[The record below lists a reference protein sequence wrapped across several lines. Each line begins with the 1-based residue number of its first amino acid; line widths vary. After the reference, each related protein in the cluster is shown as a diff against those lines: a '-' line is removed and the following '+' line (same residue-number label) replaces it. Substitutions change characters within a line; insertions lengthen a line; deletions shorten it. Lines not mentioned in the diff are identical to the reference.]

1 VRRLAY
7 LALFRFSALAAVP
20 VAFHVTYATYYG
32 GPNDEVPAAIAVDS
46 SGNALVAGSS
56 QAGAF
61 VVKLNATG
69 SAFLWSVP
77 MPKVTAQAI
86 GLDAAG
92 NAYLLTSDSDD
103 ISSVTKL
110 TAGGGAM
117 VYSRPLGV
125 LATGMSVDPAGNIYV
140 VGSATQGL
148 TTTDGAYQ
156 LAPAPGT
163 CYSGAGVGLIPGPCP
178 DAFVMKLNPDGS
190 LAFATYLGGS
200 GPDEARAVAVDSQ
213 GNVWITGDTESP
225 NFPVTANAFEP
236 TFHGEVDLGPLR
248 FGDAFVSKLDPTGS
262 RLLYSTYL
270 GGSAPDA
277 GFAVAL
283 DTAGSAYVAGGTQST
298 DFPTTPGAFQRT
310 YGGGDALPG
319 LYGDAFVTKFSTDGA
334 VVYST
339 YVGGPQDEAATQI
352 AVDPAGN
359 AYIDAYPNTST
370 LNVNT
375 LSELSADG
383 SALLNAAS
391 VPGVFT
397 LDRQS
402 SLYFAGATQGY
413 AFFPSPGAAQTKFG
427 GGTYDAMLVKIDF
440 TEAASPWITN
450 IVNAAGLRSG
460 TPSYYPV
467 FDVAPGEVIT
477 IFGSGFGADTR
488 LLFDGT
494 SAPILYAQAGQIDA
508 VVPFE
513 VAEPATAI
521 TLEGSGQ
528 SFGPGSMNVFPAVPA
543 LFTVDGT
550 GKGQAAVLNQDGS
563 VNSTANPAPRGS
575 VISVFLTG
583 AGAMTPAQPDGSFGP
598 LSSPFPIPVL
608 GVGCSVGQV
617 LYAGAAPGLVAGVVQ
632 VNVLLSESIT
642 PGNQVPI
649 LIYVG
654 NYASGFGGD
663 TTIAVR

>member
-1 VRRLAY
+1 
-7 LALFRFSALAAVP
+7 
-20 VAFHVTYATYYG
+20 
-32 GPNDEVPAAIAVDS
+32 
-46 SGNALVAGSS
+46 
-56 QAGAF
+56 
-61 VVKLNATG
+61 
-69 SAFLWSVP
+69 
-77 MPKVTAQAI
+77 
-86 GLDAAG
+86 
-92 NAYLLTSDSDD
+92 
-103 ISSVTKL
+103 
-110 TAGGGAM
+110 
-117 VYSRPLGV
+117 
-125 LATGMSVDPAGNIYV
+125 
-140 VGSATQGL
+140 
-148 TTTDGAYQ
+148 
-156 LAPAPGT
+156 
-163 CYSGAGVGLIPGPCP
+163 
-178 DAFVMKLNPDGS
+178 
-190 LAFATYLGGS
+190 
-200 GPDEARAVAVDSQ
+200 
-213 GNVWITGDTESP
+213 
-225 NFPVTANAFEP
+225 
-236 TFHGEVDLGPLR
+236 
-248 FGDAFVSKLDPTGS
+248 
-262 RLLYSTYL
+262 
-270 GGSAPDA
+270 
-277 GFAVAL
+277 
-283 DTAGSAYVAGGTQST
+283 
-298 DFPTTPGAFQRT
+298 
-310 YGGGDALPG
+310 
-319 LYGDAFVTKFSTDGA
+319 
-334 VVYST
+334 
-339 YVGGPQDEAATQI
+339 
-352 AVDPAGN
+352 
-359 AYIDAYPNTST
+359 
-370 LNVNT
+370 
-375 LSELSADG
+375 
-383 SALLNAAS
+383 

-397 LDRQS
+397 LDRRS

-413 AFFPSPGAAQTKFG
+413 AFFLSPGAAQTKFG

-467 FDVAPGEVIT
+467 FDVAPGELIT
-477 IFGSGFGADTR
+477 VFGSGFDANTR